1 VQAHEKAQLPKDGIL
16 GLGKVD
22 AENSKLEAL
31 IRQLSG
37 TGDIGPLMESV
48 AECFIYIFKNRA
60 CAKAL
65 TCTFFFFFQ
74 KKTWDLGK

>member
-37 TGDIGPLMESV
+37 TGDIGSLMESV
-48 AECFIYIFKNRA
+48 SECFYIYFLK
-60 CAKAL
+60 
-65 TCTFFFFFQ
+65 TCLRESSDLYFFFFSSQ
-74 KKTWDLGK
+74 KNLGFGK